1 MPTRHSGPRTPKHSL
16 SGRAVEMP
24 FVNLTMLR
32 GYKGADRAW
41 ARCGTCD
48 RRLERLIFMIGCH
61 LLRQMSNHLNDMIF
75 GLFDSADN
83 EVVPK
88 GLKERQVWQSR
99 VRELPSPAAA

>member
-1 MPTRHSGPRTPKHSL
+1 
-16 SGRAVEMP
+16 
-24 FVNLTMLR
+24 
-32 GYKGADRAW
+32 
-41 ARCGTCD
+41 
-48 RRLERLIFMIGCH
+48 MIGCH